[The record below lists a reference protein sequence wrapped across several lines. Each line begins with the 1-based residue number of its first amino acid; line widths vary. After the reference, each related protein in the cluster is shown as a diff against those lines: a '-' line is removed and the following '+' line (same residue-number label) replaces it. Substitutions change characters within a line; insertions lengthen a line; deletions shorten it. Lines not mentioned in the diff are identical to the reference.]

1 MSEQNIY
8 VWMTLKSPD
17 KPDYMS
23 TRLVFVGP
31 EEACID
37 FVQKATWLTLR
48 PEFRAG
54 YNFIW
59 RQLKPNTIY
68 CTISAG
74 RNGANRIMKKF
85 KVNIIKK

>member
-1 MSEQNIY
+1 MPEQNIY

-17 KPDYMS
+17 KQEYMS
-23 TRLVFVGP
+23 SRIVFIGP

-37 FVQKATWLTLR
+37 FVQKVSWPTLK
-48 PEFRAG
+48 PEFRAA

-59 RQLKPNTIY
+59 RLKPNTIY

-74 RNGANRIMKKF
+74 RKGINDITKKF